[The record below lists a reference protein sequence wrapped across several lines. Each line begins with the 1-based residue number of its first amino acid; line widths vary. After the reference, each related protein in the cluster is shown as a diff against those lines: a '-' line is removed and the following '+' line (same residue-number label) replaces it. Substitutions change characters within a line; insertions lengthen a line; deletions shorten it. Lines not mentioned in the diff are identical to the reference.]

1 MKTNVFLPITPYTL
15 SLCENLI
22 KAKYNSSA
30 YHNVLVNA
38 HGLSFN
44 KKIWNETFE
53 ANSSR
58 KVFSNK
64 WKTTLVRIKQ
74 IYIFKHLYKELRVY
88 RNKPISF
95 FYVDLAHLLTNAV
108 FFGFKKINQRFV
120 VEDGLLNYYKVTLK
134 NKTLN
139 SPINNKVFNCLGLPT
154 KPFSGHITGIEMN
167 PVNAQYVFFPELAYA
182 NSKSK
187 QIPFEKINY
196 NPEKAIL
203 ILGQEPIVNFISKKD
218 YLEILF
224 NFISYQ
230 NKEKNYIV
238 YYKPHHHGESDYVIS
253 FLKHKLGKDLRIVAE
268 STPIHLIISK
278 MKPMKVF
285 SFGSTASLVLK
296 KTLPASV
303 VNEVCMINAKGLINN
318 KKIEKVFLKSG
329 INTNQILIR

>member
-1 MKTNVFLPITPYTL
+1 
-15 SLCENLI
+15 
-22 KAKYNSSA
+22 
-30 YHNVLVNA
+30 
-38 HGLSFN
+38 
-44 KKIWNETFE
+44 
-53 ANSSR
+53 
-58 KVFSNK
+58 
-64 WKTTLVRIKQ
+64 
-74 IYIFKHLYKELRVY
+74 
-88 RNKPISF
+88 
-95 FYVDLAHLLTNAV
+95 LTNAV

-167 PVNAQYVFFPELAYA
+167 SVNAQYVFFPELAYA